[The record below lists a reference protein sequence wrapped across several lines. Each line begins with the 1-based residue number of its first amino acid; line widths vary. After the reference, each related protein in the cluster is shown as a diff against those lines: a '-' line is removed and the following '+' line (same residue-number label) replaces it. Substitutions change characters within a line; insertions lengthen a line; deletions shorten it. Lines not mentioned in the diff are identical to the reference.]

1 MKYGLQ
7 LQGKIRVFRKDKE
20 IQGANKKVYNIT
32 DVWFNVS
39 EKDENDKSG
48 YFNKSM
54 NLIFPRNSEK
64 PENNSIIIVKDSFP
78 IITGNG
84 KWRKIALFVRDY
96 EIFEPCKDG
105 VCDYAPEAPED
116 DLPF

>member
-1 MKYGLQ
+1 MKYGLH

-20 IQGANKKVYNIT
+20 IQGANKKVYTIS
-32 DVWFNVS
+32 DVFFNVS
-39 EKDENDKSG
+39 EKDENEKSG

-54 NLIFPRNSEK
+54 NMIFPRDSEK
-64 PENNSIIIVKDSFP
+64 PENNTIIIVKDSFP

-84 KWRKIALFVRDY
+84 KYRKIALFVRDY
-96 EIFEPCKDG
+96 ETFEPCKDG
-105 VCDYAPEAPED
+105 VCDFSPVEED